1 MNYDAFME
9 PVTWFLTGMQ
19 KHSDEF
25 RGDLLGNAGAFFDTM
40 LYAGNK
46 FFAPSKL
53 VAMNQLSNHGHSRF
67 LTRTT
72 GKVGRIGTLGAAAAS
87 EGADKAVMRLAVIMQ
102 MTWIGAPT
110 IYYGDEAGLAGF
122 TDPDNRRT
130 YPWGNEDKQL
140 IGFHREMIRIH
151 KENFELK
158 SGSLVKLLSENYAL
172 SYARFSRDTCVVVII
187 NRDEAERTF
196 TVPVWQAAPVSERLE
211 QIILSTR
218 EGYSIDRRIHN
229 LDGGSLVITLPPVSG
244 VVLRTER

>member
-1 MNYDAFME
+1 
-9 PVTWFLTGMQ
+9 
-19 KHSDEF
+19 
-25 RGDLLGNAGAFFDTM
+25 
-40 LYAGNK
+40 
-46 FFAPSKL
+46 
-53 VAMNQLSNHGHSRF
+53 
-67 LTRTT
+67 
-72 GKVGRIGTLGAAAAS
+72 
-87 EGADKAVMRLAVIMQ
+87 
-102 MTWIGAPT
+102 
-110 IYYGDEAGLAGF
+110 
-122 TDPDNRRT
+122 
-130 YPWGNEDKQL
+130 KQL

-218 EGYSIDRRIHN
+218 EGYSIDRRVHN